1 MGGAIQGRPL
11 NLSNI
16 VSTFAGAS
24 PSADGAGELAR
35 FSGPSGITTDGTN
48 FYIADATNY
57 TIRKVVIA
65 TGEVSTVAG
74 KARES
79 GYQDGVGTAAR
90 FQVIRAITTDGTNL
104 YVVDED
110 TIRKVVIQTGTVST
124 IAGKNGVKG
133 STDGIGEAASFNNS
147 IPDYRNDI
155 TTDGTNLYIADA
167 GNHVIRKIDL
177 ATHRVSTLAGSTGMS
192 GNNDGTG
199 TSAKFN
205 SPQGITTDRQNLY
218 ISDTVNHTIRK
229 IALDTN
235 EVTTLAGSVGNSGS
249 TAFNIYFTD
258 TNARFSWPMGLTTD
272 GEYLY
277 VTNVGSHTISK
288 VKIAS
293 KWAKR
298 IAGIADGWAGVADGA
313 SASAR
318 FYNPR
323 GIVLVG
329 SNLYI
334 ADSGNDSI
342 RKIDEAQSVVSTFAG
357 RWPDA
362 KYNHNGIGAAANF
375 NSPHGATSD
384 GVNIYATDH
393 GNGTIVKINIA
404 TREVSTL
411 AGKPNTLGEE
421 KNGTGT
427 EAIFGFPSGITTDGR
442 NIFVADSLNK
452 SIRKIVIE
460 TGEVTTLAGK
470 KTASFSIVD
479 GVGENARFGS
489 LQGLTTDGTNIY
501 TVDSERIR
509 KIVIAT
515 GATTTIAGRQW
526 DSEDGGIDG
535 VGIQATFDRPR
546 GITTDGANL
555 YIADMGNAKIRK
567 LEIKSGRVTTFAGS
581 IDGSTGH
588 TDGIGADA
596 RFSRPNGITSD
607 GVNLYVIDT
616 ENMNVRKIELSTGM
630 VSTLAGSLSAGSAD
644 GIGSNASFNFGYG
657 ISGITTDGYHLYLTD
672 DFNEAIRKI
681 E

>member
-1 MGGAIQGRPL
+1 MGGAIQGRQL
-11 NLSNI
+11 NLSTL
-16 VSTFAGAS
+16 VSTFAGAA
-24 PSADGAGELAR
+24 PSANGIGSLAR
-35 FSGPSGITTDGTN
+35 FSGASVITSDGINLYVADSHN
-48 FYIADATNY
+48 YI
-57 TIRKVVIA
+57 IRKVVIA
-65 TGEVSTVAG
+65 TGEVSTIAG
-74 KARES
+74 KAQER
-79 GYQDGVGTAAR
+79 GHQDGVGTAAR
-90 FQVIRAITTDGTNL
+90 FQIIRAITTDGINL
-104 YVVDED
+104 YVNDED
-110 TIRKVVIQTGTVST
+110 TVRKIVIQTGEVST

-133 STDGIGEAASFNNS
+133 SVDGIGEAASFNNLF
-147 IPDYRNDI
+147 PDYRNDI
-155 TTDGTNLYIADA
+155 TTDGRNLYIADA

-199 TSAKFN
+199 ISAKFN
-205 SPQGITTDRQNLY
+205 SPQGITTDGKHLY
-218 ISDTVNHTIRK
+218 ISDTANHTIRK

-235 EVTTLAGSVGNSGS
+235 EVTTLVGSVGNPGS
-249 TAFNIYFTD
+249 TTFNAYFAD

-342 RKIDEAQSVVSTFAG
+342 RKIDEAQSMVSTFAG

-375 NSPHGATSD
+375 NSPSGATSD
-384 GVNIYATDH
+384 GVNIYVTDR

-427 EAIFGFPSGITTDGR
+427 EAIFGFPSGITTDGKH
-442 NIFVADSLNK
+442 IFVADSDND
-452 SIRKIVIE
+452 SIRKIVID

-470 KTASFSIVD
+470 KSTAPIVD

-501 TVDSERIR
+501 AVDSERIR

-526 DSEDGGIDG
+526 ESEDGGIDG
-535 VGIQATFDRPR
+535 VGIQATFDRPI

-567 LEIKSGRVTTFAGS
+567 LEIKSGRVTTLAGS
-581 IDGSTGH
+581 IEGLTGH

-596 RFSRPNGITSD
+596 RFSHPKGITSD

-616 ENMNVRKIELSTGM
+616 GNMNVRKIELSTGM

-672 DFNEAIRKI
+672 NFNEAIRKI